1 VRFLLK
7 SLQIKNIALIDSL
20 NINFTTGMNC
30 LTGETGAGKS
40 IIIDSIS
47 CILGARMSRDSIR
60 TGYDTASVEG
70 VFICDEKFS
79 SHYFNELGI
88 EPIEDGT
95 LTIFRE
101 FNAFGKNVCRINNH
115 AANLSTLKQLGEILV
130 DIHGQH
136 DNQSLLREES
146 HINLLDM
153 FGGDEIQKKLSQYK
167 QKLSEYNETKRI
179 IKNISGDPQERERK
193 IELLKY
199 QVDEIN
205 KANLCENED
214 VELENRRLVLA
225 NSEKIILAL
234 NNAYELIADQEE
246 GNSILDM
253 MTIVSDSLSSIEH
266 INEKYRDCASRIDE
280 MRYLIEDISEVLRKE
295 RDEAF
300 YDPAQLEEIEDRLDV
315 ISKLK
320 RKYGNTISEIL
331 EFSCKAEN
339 DLENYQGSEEN
350 ILKLNEQKS
359 RIKKELL
366 DFCDELNLLRNKVAK
381 VLESSI
387 CSELTDLEMNNA
399 KFEVNIQNL
408 SDELNLNFTK
418 TGLDEVE
425 FLISP
430 NKGEP
435 VKSLSRIASGGELSR
450 IMLAIKTILA
460 NVDSIPTM
468 IFDEID
474 IGISG
479 VAAKKVG
486 EKMRSVSKTHQ
497 VICVTHLAQIAAISE
512 NNIYVSKF
520 YDGKSTITVA
530 KQLNY
535 NDKVNEIARL
545 LDGDSSSEITVQHAK
560 EMIKKCEDGV
570 CK

>member
-1 VRFLLK
+1 
-7 SLQIKNIALIDSL
+7 
-20 NINFTTGMNC
+20 
-30 LTGETGAGKS
+30 
-40 IIIDSIS
+40 
-47 CILGARMSRDSIR
+47 
-60 TGYDTASVEG
+60 
-70 VFICDEKFS
+70 
-79 SHYFNELGI
+79 
-88 EPIEDGT
+88 
-95 LTIFRE
+95 
-101 FNAFGKNVCRINNH
+101 
-115 AANLSTLKQLGEILV
+115 
-130 DIHGQH
+130 
-136 DNQSLLREES
+136 
-146 HINLLDM
+146 
-153 FGGDEIQKKLSQYK
+153 
-167 QKLSEYNETKRI
+167 
-179 IKNISGDPQERERK
+179 
-193 IELLKY
+193 
-199 QVDEIN
+199 
-205 KANLCENED
+205 
-214 VELENRRLVLA
+214 
-225 NSEKIILAL
+225 
-234 NNAYELIADQEE
+234 
-246 GNSILDM
+246 
-253 MTIVSDSLSSIEH
+253 
-266 INEKYRDCASRIDE
+266 
-280 MRYLIEDISEVLRKE
+280 
-295 RDEAF
+295 
-300 YDPAQLEEIEDRLDV
+300 
-315 ISKLK
+315 
-320 RKYGNTISEIL
+320 
-331 EFSCKAEN
+331 
-339 DLENYQGSEEN
+339 
-350 ILKLNEQKS
+350 LKLNEQKS
-359 RIKKELL
+359 RIKNELL
-366 DFCDELNLLRNKVAK
+366 GFCDELNLLRNKVAK